1 MANERTGLGTT
12 FLRETAAD
20 SSVFTAIAQ
29 VATITPPQLT
39 RETVDVEE
47 LAPADDFKKK
57 LVGLID
63 GGEFSVTLN
72 FDPEEQG
79 HKDLEEDFA
88 NGVPYNYRIQFPF
101 DEEVYSDGGYYD
113 ITGIVTGFAPQ
124 EITAGDVM
132 QAEVTIAV
140 TAKPTYE
147 ELVEIIKEEEG

>member
-1 MANERTGLGTT
+1 MAEATGLGTQ
-12 FLRETAAD
+12 FLRETAVTG
-20 SSVFTAIAQ
+20 VFDAIAQ
-29 VATITPPQLT
+29 VASITPPQLT
-39 RETVDVEE
+39 RDTVDVEE

-101 DEEVYSDGGYYD
+101 DETVYSDGGYYD

-147 ELVEIIKEEEG
+147 ELVEIIEEG

>member
-1 MANERTGLGTT
+1 MAEATGLGTQ
-12 FLRETAAD
+12 FLRENAVTGD
-20 SSVFTAIAQ
+20 FDAIAQ
-29 VATITPPQLT
+29 VASITPPQLT
-39 RETVDVEE
+39 RDTVDVEE

-88 NGVPYNYRIQFPF
+88 NGVPCNYRIQFPF
-101 DEEVYSDGGYYD
+101 DETVYSGGGYYD

-124 EITAGDVM
+124 EIAASDVM

-147 ELVEIIKEEEG
+147 ELVEIEEEG

>member
-72 FDPEEQG
+72 FDPDEESHG
-79 HKDLEEDFA
+79 DLEEDFA

-124 EITAGDVM
+124 EIAASDVM

-147 ELVEIIKEEEG
+147 ELVEIIEEG

>member
-72 FDPEEQG
+72 FDPDEESHG
-79 HKDLEEDFA
+79 DLEEDFA

-101 DEEVYSDGGYYD
+101 DEEVYSGGGYYD

-124 EITAGDVM
+124 EIAASDVM

-147 ELVEIIKEEEG
+147 ELVEIIEEG

>member
-72 FDPEEQG
+72 FDPDEES
-79 HKDLEEDFA
+79 HKDLERTSQTASHTTTAFSSRSTKRSIPT
-88 NGVPYNYRIQFPF
+88 V
-101 DEEVYSDGGYYD
+101 D
-113 ITGIVTGFAPQ
+113 ITTLPAS
-124 EITAGDVM
+124 
-132 QAEVTIAV
+132 
-140 TAKPTYE
+140 
-147 ELVEIIKEEEG
+147 

>member
-72 FDPEEQG
+72 FDPDEESHG
-79 HKDLEEDFA
+79 DLEEDFA

-101 DEEVYSDGGYYD
+101 DETVYSGGGYYD

-124 EITAGDVM
+124 EIAASDVM

-147 ELVEIIKEEEG
+147 ELVEIIEEG

>member
-1 MANERTGLGTT
+1 MAEATGLGTQ
-12 FLRETAAD
+12 FLRETAVTG
-20 SSVFTAIAQ
+20 VFAAIAQ
-29 VATITPPQLT
+29 VASITPPQLT
-39 RETVDVEE
+39 RDTVDVEE

-79 HKDLEEDFA
+79 HKDLEDDFT
-88 NGVPYNYRIQFPF
+88 NGAPYNYRIQFPF
-101 DEEVYSDGGYYD
+101 DETVYSNGGYYD

-124 EITAGDVM
+124 EVTASDVM

-147 ELVEIIKEEEG
+147 ELVEIIP

>member
-1 MANERTGLGTT
+1 MAEATGLKTT
-12 FLRETAAD
+12 FMRETVA
-20 SSVFTAIAQ
+20 SSGVFTAIAQ
-29 VATITPPQLT
+29 VAKIAPPQLT
-39 RETVDVEE
+39 RDTVDVEE

-72 FDPEEQG
+72 FDPEEQD
-79 HKDLEEDFA
+79 HKDLEEDLA
-88 NGVPYNYRIQFPF
+88 NGVQYNYRIQFPF
-101 DEEVYSDGGYYD
+101 DEKVYSDGGYYD

-124 EITAGDVM
+124 EIAASDVM

-147 ELVEIIKEEEG
+147 ELVEIIEEG